1 MKKHLPAAVFLILV
15 CSLSAF
21 AQRTVV
27 IYQPNEKTVTAV
39 LSATEQKLM
48 DKGVL
53 PKVRKKLISDACSE
67 SVDISAIMHGA
78 FNRAAAAQTL
88 VFYQF
93 CQTGNGLG
101 STGIAV
107 FEGGKVVGN
116 YISTESGWTMD
127 AKTLPDINQNGVDEI
142 ALFYSGGMHQG
153 SGGIGVDIME
163 FSGRMLKGIGW
174 FQAQSFTETT
184 DVEYKVTAK
193 SAIKPLFFREKW
205 SSPDDG
211 KPYRKV
217 GNTLPLKL
225 KAVFGS
231 FEELK

>member
-1 MKKHLPAAVFLILV
+1 MKTHMLAAVFLILV
-15 CSLSAF
+15 CSLSAA

-27 IYQPNEKTVTAV
+27 INRPNEKTVTAI
-39 LSATEQKLM
+39 LSASEQKLM
-48 DKGVL
+48 DKSVL
-53 PKVRKKLISDACSE
+53 PKVRKKLASDACSE
-67 SVDISAIMHGA
+67 SVDVSGIIHGA
-78 FNRAAAAQTL
+78 FTRAGTTQTL

-93 CQTGNGLG
+93 CQTGNGFG
-101 STGIAV
+101 SAGIAI
-107 FEGGKVVGN
+107 FEGGKVTGN
-116 YISTESGWTMD
+116 YISAESGWTAD

-153 SGGIGVDIME
+153 QGGIGADIME
-163 FSGRMLKGIGW
+163 FSGRMLKGLGW

-184 DVEYKVTAK
+184 DVEYKMTAK
-193 SAIKPLFFREKW
+193 PGAKPLFFREKW

-217 GNTLPLKL
+217 GNALPLKL